1 MLGEGF
7 RAALDYLGGRY
18 RCVCHV
24 EREAFAASVLAARMQ
39 EGSLDEA
46 PIWSDV
52 TTFDGRKWRGKVDC
66 IIAGFPCQDLS
77 VAGRRDGL
85 DGARSG
91 LFFEI
96 PRIADDCGAWLIV
109 LENVAGIASATATV
123 MDAEEGELE
132 ERAAARVMGELAD
145 RGWNAEWITL
155 SASDVGASHGRA
167 RWFCIA
173 WRDMADAKC
182 SERRPVSVC
191 GTGSQ
196 QGNDGNRGETDCRIG
211 IANTALGNSHQQR
224 TYRSGSSSFQ
234 TRRRELAQPSGFV
247 ADASRERRQQDS
259 GSSHGDESADERRS
273 SQHHHIATGSCS
285 DLADSGDTRPQGCE
299 QQPAHEQDGRTDGR
313 TEQEP
318 CRPTPELCSSLL
330 FAPGPNDERWPGI
343 IEQWPWLAP
352 SLPGASSRQLNPC
365 FGEHL
370 MGWPIFWTYINDN
383 QTDDQKTSAA
393 GYTAEWRKMLY
404 LRLSHLFD
412 ETSPGLQQTAG
423 CSDYVPLL
431 REQNCMEEKAM
442 FDRSMRL
449 RCIGNGVVPLCAAVA
464 VVELLRRSDLL
475 TADLSIRRAA

>member
-1 MLGEGF
+1 MNGLALSPLSGIELFSGVGMLGEGF
-7 RAALDYLGGRY
+7 RAAIDYLGGRY

-173 WRDMADAKC
+173 WR
-182 SERRPVSVC
+182 E
-191 GTGSQ
+191 
-196 QGNDGNRGETDCRIG
+196 
-211 IANTALGNSHQQR
+211 LGHS
-224 TYRSGSSSFQ
+224 
-234 TRRRELAQPSGFV
+234 
-247 ADASRERRQQDS
+247 
-259 GSSHGDESADERRS
+259 
-273 SQHHHIATGSCS
+273 
-285 DLADSGDTRPQGCE
+285 
-299 QQPAHEQDGRTDGR
+299 
-313 TEQEP
+313 
-318 CRPTPELCSSLL
+318 
-330 FAPGPNDERWPGI
+330 
-343 IEQWPWLAP
+343 
-352 SLPGASSRQLNPC
+352 
-365 FGEHL
+365 
-370 MGWPIFWTYINDN
+370 
-383 QTDDQKTSAA
+383 
-393 GYTAEWRKMLY
+393 
-404 LRLSHLFD
+404 
-412 ETSPGLQQTAG
+412 
-423 CSDYVPLL
+423 
-431 REQNCMEEKAM
+431 
-442 FDRSMRL
+442 
-449 RCIGNGVVPLCAAVA
+449 
-464 VVELLRRSDLL
+464 
-475 TADLSIRRAA
+475 